1 MNSKTKSCA
10 DLLKH
15 KANQKLQAIKSLE
28 NKSKSTKHNL
38 GKAKQ
43 KQIKPFIY
51 VQNKHKTLK
60 KIWLEN

>member
-1 MNSKTKSCA
+1 MNYETKICA
-10 DLLKH
+10 DLLKR
-15 KANQKLQAIKSLE
+15 KENQKLQAIKCWA
-28 NKSKSTKHNL
+28 NKSKSTKTNL

-51 VQNKHKTLK
+51 VQKKLKTLR